1 MALSYII
8 TSACLLSLGGIL
20 IGTGLLRL
28 SLLDRRRME
37 YYRQSTC
44 RWHQWQVLEGGSSLV
59 CALCGKRCQRVNPSR
74 DKDPESIPSEN
85 IFP

>member
-28 SLLDRRRME
+28 SLVDRRRME
-37 YYRQSTC
+37 YYRQSVC
-44 RWHQWQVLEGGSSLV
+44 RWHQWEVVDGGTSLV
-59 CALCGKRCQRVNPSR
+59 CTLCGKRCQRINPSR
-74 DKDPESIPSEN
+74 DKEPESIPSEN